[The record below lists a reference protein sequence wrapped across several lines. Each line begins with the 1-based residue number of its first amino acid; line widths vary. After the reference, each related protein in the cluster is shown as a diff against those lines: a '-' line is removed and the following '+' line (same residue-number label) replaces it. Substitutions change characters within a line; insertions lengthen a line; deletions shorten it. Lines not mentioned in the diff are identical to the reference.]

1 MMPQDAAGR
10 TTETGRTRWRTRSLA
25 PPAFDPHQGRRYE
38 QLLMFPAAWDG
49 KTTPAKERT
58 AIDARRTV
66 GVSNG

>member
-10 TTETGRTRWRTRSLA
+10 TRETGHRRWRGRPLA
-25 PPAFDPHQGRRYE
+25 LPAFDRHQGRRYE
-38 QLLMFPAAWDG
+38 QLLMFPAAWDR

-66 GVSNG
+66 GVSDR